1 MSIEG
6 DNEDSSELQ
15 TPDSEPRTKVVLVVE
30 YDGSNYCGFQFQEN
44 APTVQD
50 EIEKALAKLTQ
61 EKVRIVTASRTDAGV
76 HAKGQVVGF
85 LTGSSLEAGTFIKG
99 LNYYLP
105 PDIAVKESYKVNKGF
120 NIQRDAISRQYRYL
134 IFNSAARSPLKRGY
148 TDHVRGEL
156 NVEAMDRASRK
167 LLGQHDLASFVTCFS
182 ESVIKSTF
190 RIVFNAGVER
200 KGTLVIFDIK
210 ASSFLPHQVR
220 NTVGTLVRVGLGKI
234 NLDDFEMIME
244 AKKPGLAGPTA
255 PAQGLY
261 LMKVNYPR
269 PFGDYNE
276 DL

>member
-1 MSIEG
+1 MKFEG

-15 TPDSEPRTKVVLVVE
+15 AANSEVRTKVVLVVE
-30 YDGSNYCGFQFQEN
+30 YDGTNYCGFQFQEN
-44 APTVQD
+44 VPTVQD

-61 EKVRIVTASRTDAGV
+61 ERIRIITASRTDTGV

-85 LTGSSLEAGTFIKG
+85 RTGSNLEAGTIKKG

-120 NIQRDAISRQYRYL
+120 NIQRDAVSREYRYL
-134 IFNSAARSPLKRGY
+134 IFNGADRSPLRRGY
-148 TDHVRGEL
+148 TCQVRGEL
-156 NVEAMDRASRK
+156 NIGAMDRAVRK
-167 LLGQHDLASFVTCFS
+167 LLGRNDLASFVTGFS
-182 ESVIKSTF
+182 ESVIKSTL
-190 RIVFNAGVER
+190 RTVYDARVER
-200 KGTLVIFDIK
+200 KGDLVIFDIK
-210 ASSFLPHQVR
+210 ANSFLPHQVR
-220 NTVGTLVRVGLGKI
+220 NTVGTLIRIGQGKI
-234 NLDDFEMIME
+234 NLDDFEKIME
-244 AKKPGLAGPTA
+244 AKKPGLAGPTV